1 MPPWSGFLQ
10 GMREFGYIEG
20 KNFVMEWR
28 FADGKYERFPE
39 LAAELVNQT
48 DAAGHDRS
56 GSTCEIAPD
65 SVFVCSVSECRQQTR
80 SDLTKHGQHFAP

>member
-1 MPPWSGFLQ
+1 
-10 GMREFGYIEG
+10 MREFGYIEG

-56 GSTCEIAPD
+56 GSIAVIRAGGLEYP
-65 SVFVCSVSECRQQTR
+65 SGPGAACPLRGT
-80 SDLTKHGQHFAP
+80 

>member
-1 MPPWSGFLQ
+1 
-10 GMREFGYIEG
+10 MREFGYIEG

-56 GSTCEIAPD
+56 GSTAP
-65 SVFVCSVSECRQQTR
+65 VSPC
-80 SDLTKHGQHFAP
+80 A

>member
-1 MPPWSGFLQ
+1 
-10 GMREFGYIEG
+10 MREFGYIEG

-56 GSTCEIAPD
+56 GSDCDP
-65 SVFVCSVSECRQQTR
+65 SVSIDCRGTAGMVRKQ
-80 SDLTKHGQHFAP
+80 P